1 VVLAICWHSAAC
13 FRNSSGGLIGVM
25 DAHFLVS
32 RPLLDTIQMA
42 DQDGQPAL
50 DTIKPQRGPLARFWA
65 PLTKLARKGPGE
77 SGPPRP

>member
-1 VVLAICWHSAAC
+1 
-13 FRNSSGGLIGVM
+13 LIGVM

-65 PLTKLARKGPGE
+65 P
-77 SGPPRP
+77 